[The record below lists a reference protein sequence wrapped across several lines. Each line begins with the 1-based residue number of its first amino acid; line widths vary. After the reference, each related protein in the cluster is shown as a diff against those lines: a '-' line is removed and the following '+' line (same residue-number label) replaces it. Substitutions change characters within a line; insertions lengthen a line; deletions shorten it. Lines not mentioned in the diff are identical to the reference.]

1 MKLNINN
8 SKEEIIMSSIVADLF
23 RAKMNTLKDP
33 RMKKESEPDH
43 AYPTGFLT
51 FDYINGTVVHVKK
64 DDMQFSYNSIGIVDG
79 SMVTVIGRSSSG
91 KTTWCVQTAGNII
104 RPFKS
109 SCIWMDSVE
118 GGIVDTR
125 AQSLLKLYGKD
136 FEDRWIPR
144 NTGVTAENFY
154 QRIKYVHDL
163 KLEAED
169 KITYDTGTYTQD
181 GEKIYKMEPSVYIL
195 DSLAMLTP
203 GKLTEEEELS
213 GQMSV
218 TSSAKMN
225 TMVFKRIIPML
236 KAANI
241 ILFVVNHITEDV
253 QITPFSRTQG
263 QLSYLKPGERLGG
276 GRAAIY
282 VTNLL
287 VRLDDHS
294 KMKSDEGL
302 GIDGS
307 LVDFTLLK
315 SRTAAVGQK
324 TTLVFNYNVGFDP
337 DLSLYY
343 FLKSRKLINGA
354 GIGLYIGDRN
364 DLKFSQKNLKT
375 KLQENEEF
383 RNVFV
388 QYCLQELQTL
398 IHDPIKEEQNNTFD
412 ITASILSQINES
424 VA

>member
-324 TTLVFNYNVGFDP
+324 ITLVFNYNVGFDP

-412 ITASILSQINES
+412 ITSSILSLINES

>member
-1 MKLNINN
+1 
-8 SKEEIIMSSIVADLF
+8 MSSLVADLF
-23 RAKMNTLKDP
+23 RSKMNTLKDP
-33 RMKKESEPDH
+33 RMKKEAEPDYS
-43 AYPTGFLT
+43 YPTGFLT
-51 FDYINGTVVHVKK
+51 FDFMNGTVVHVKK

-91 KTTWCVQTAGNII
+91 KTTWCVQCAGNII
-104 RPFKS
+104 RQYKS

-125 AQSLLKLYGKD
+125 AQALLKMYGEEFK
-136 FEDRWIPR
+136 DRWIPR

-154 QRIKYVHDL
+154 QRIKYIHDL
-163 KLEAED
+163 KLESAD
-169 KITYDTGTYTQD
+169 QITLDTGTYTPD

-195 DSLAMLTP
+195 DSLAMLAP

-218 TSSAKMN
+218 TSAAKTN
-225 TMVFKRIIPML
+225 TTVFKRIIPML

-241 ILFVVNHITEDV
+241 ILFVINHITEDV
-253 QITPFSRTQG
+253 QINAFAKTQG

-294 KMKSDEGL
+294 KLKADEGL
-302 GIDGS
+302 GIDGT

-324 TTLVFNYNVGFDP
+324 TILVFNYSVGFDQ

-343 FLKSRKLINGA
+343 FLKTRKLINGA

-364 DLKFSQKNLKT
+364 DLKFSQKNFKN
-375 KLQENEEF
+375 KLQTNEEF
-383 RNVFV
+383 RKVFM
-388 QYCLQELQTL
+388 QYCLQELQSL
-398 IHDPIKEEQNNTFD
+398 IHDPMAQEVENTFD
-412 ITASILSQINES
+412 ITAALLSQIN
-424 VA
+424 VAAA

>member
-375 KLQENEEF
+375 KIQENEEF

>member
-1 MKLNINN
+1 
-8 SKEEIIMSSIVADLF
+8 MSSLVADLF
-23 RAKMNTLKDP
+23 RSKMNTLKDP
-33 RMKKESEPDH
+33 RMKKEAEPDYS
-43 AYPTGFLT
+43 YPTGFLT
-51 FDYINGTVVHVKK
+51 FDFMNGTVVHVKK

-91 KTTWCVQTAGNII
+91 KTTWCVQCAGNII
-104 RPFKS
+104 RQYKS

-125 AQSLLKLYGKD
+125 AQALLKMYGEEFK
-136 FEDRWIPR
+136 DRWIPR

-154 QRIKYVHDL
+154 QRIKYIHDL
-163 KLEAED
+163 KLESAD
-169 KITYDTGTYTQD
+169 QITLDTGTYTPD

-195 DSLAMLTP
+195 DSLAMLAP

-218 TSSAKMN
+218 TSAAKTN
-225 TMVFKRIIPML
+225 TTVFKRIIPML

-241 ILFVVNHITEDV
+241 ILFVINHITEDV
-253 QITPFSRTQG
+253 QINAFARTQG

-276 GRAAIY
+276 GRATIY

-294 KMKSDEGL
+294 KLKADEGL
-302 GIDGS
+302 GIDGT

-324 TTLVFNYNVGFDP
+324 TTLVFNYSVGFDQ

-343 FLKSRKLINGA
+343 FLKTRKLINGA

-364 DLKFSQKNLKT
+364 DLKFSQKNFKN
-375 KLQENEEF
+375 KLQTNEEF
-383 RNVFV
+383 RKVFM
-388 QYCLQELQTL
+388 QYCLQELQSL
-398 IHDPIKEEQNNTFD
+398 IRDPMTQEVESTFD
-412 ITASILSQINES
+412 ITAALLSQINME
-424 VA
+424 AA

>member
-1 MKLNINN
+1 
-8 SKEEIIMSSIVADLF
+8 MSSIVADLF

-324 TTLVFNYNVGFDP
+324 ITLVFNYNVGFDP

>member
-324 TTLVFNYNVGFDP
+324 ITLVFNYNVGFDP

-412 ITASILSQINES
+412 ITSSILSQINEF